1 MQTEISN
8 SNNMGSVFEKEQK
21 SANRQ
26 HRCVRSKGDRLG
38 WTPFNE
44 VVHVPLRER
53 KGEIRVLTDENMY
66 RIKGARVLL

>member
-1 MQTEISN
+1 
-8 SNNMGSVFEKEQK
+8 MGSVFEKEQK
-21 SANRQ
+21 SENRQ
-26 HRCVRSKGDRLG
+26 RRCVRSKGDRLG

>member
-1 MQTEISN
+1 
-8 SNNMGSVFEKEQK
+8 MGSVFEKEQQVAK
-21 SANRQ
+21 CQKR
-26 HRCVRSKGDRLG
+26 RMRSKGDRLG

>member
-1 MQTEISN
+1 
-8 SNNMGSVFEKEQK
+8 MGSVFEKEQQAVK
-21 SANRQ
+21 TPKNR
-26 HRCVRSKGDRLG
+26 VRSKGDRLG

-53 KGEIRVLTDENMY
+53 RGEIRILTDDNMY

>member
-1 MQTEISN
+1 
-8 SNNMGSVFEKEQK
+8 MGSVFEKEHQSVK
-21 SANRQ
+21 Q
-26 HRCVRSKGDRLG
+26 TKRCVRSKGDRLG

-53 KGEIRVLTDENMY
+53 KGEIRILTDENMY